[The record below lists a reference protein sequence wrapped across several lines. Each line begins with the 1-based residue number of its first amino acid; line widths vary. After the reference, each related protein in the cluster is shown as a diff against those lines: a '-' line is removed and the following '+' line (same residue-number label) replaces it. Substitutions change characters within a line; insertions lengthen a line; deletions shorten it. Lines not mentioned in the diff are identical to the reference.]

1 MATQTPNM
9 PYRPKSPE
17 HFKSLTTRSR
27 EKEELRDLNERL
39 LVYVNHMRSL
49 KEIEETEEHIQ
60 VDGELTKIQESLKDL
75 FHTEIEEARRLLD
88 ETANAKAALELEAS
102 RNLDTIDHLKRD
114 LEEKDGEIER
124 LKKLI
129 EELEQKF
136 ADALGDIQEAKANNK
151 RLQKDND
158 EIRKQ
163 LADEQNNRKSSEK
176 EIVRL
181 ERVIANYE
189 NDINRLKQQLKE
201 YADKEKSM
209 KSDLKNLRKNLEDL
223 KDELD
228 RETLKRIDI
237 ENKTQTLREEME
249 FKDSLKEKELTELRR
264 ETSSTHVRKMRKKE
278 AAEEFAMQLSE
289 ALSKAREHFEEEKRI
304 LREQLTTVHQKEL
317 DSAKAFS
324 STVTVKETVEHT
336 VEFRKY
342 LAEIEELKLTI
353 DAMLAKEKKLQERIK
368 MLDDLLKKAE
378 DNAREKDAKH
388 QTDIDKLDKAMK
400 ALLKEYSDLMDVKVT
415 LDMEIAAYR
424 KLLQAEEVRLNLTP
438 SPKSGRVRSA
448 LSFND
453 ADAPSRKRQRVMEE
467 SFTTETNSH
476 VSIDEVS
483 IEHDY
488 VAISNMTE
496 KDQIMKGWTISKVS
510 AEETLEYKFPA
521 KAVIGPDQTLKVYSA
536 GAGATHNPPLNLVFK
551 KLDAWSN
558 TMDVQIVLK
567 NSDGEVVSTY
577 KAKAETST
585 EYLEE
590 GDQRACSLM

>member
-60 VDGELTKIQESLKDL
+60 VDGELTRIQESLKEL
-75 FHTEIEEARRLLD
+75 FHTEIDEARRLLD
-88 ETANAKAALELEAS
+88 ETANQKAALELEAG
-102 RNLDTIDHLKRD
+102 RHQDTIAQLKEELDGKDREIAKLQKLID
-114 LEEKDGEIER
+114 ELE
-124 LKKLI
+124 KKL
-129 EELEQKF
+129 
-136 ADALGDIQEAKANNK
+136 ADSLADIKEAKAENK
-151 RLQKDND
+151 RVQKEND
-158 EIRKQ
+158 ELRKQ

-181 ERVIANYE
+181 ERIVTHYE
-189 NDINRLKQQLKE
+189 GDITKLKQQIKE
-201 YADKEKSM
+201 YQDKEKTM
-209 KSDLKNLRKNLEDL
+209 KNDLKNLRKSLEDL

-228 RETLKRIDI
+228 RETLKRINI

-249 FKDSLKEKELTELRR
+249 FKDSLKEKELLELRR
-264 ETSSTHVRKMRKKE
+264 ETSSTHRIKIRKKE
-278 AAEEFAMQLSE
+278 AAEEFAVQLSE
-289 ALSKAREHFEEEKRI
+289 ALSKAREHFEEEKRV
-304 LREQLTTVHQKEL
+304 LRDQLVDVHKKEL
-317 DSAKAFS
+317 DAARAMP
-324 STVTVKETVEHT
+324 STHVTKETVENTT
-336 VEFRKY
+336 VIIKKNS
-342 LAEIEELKLTI
+342 EIDELKITI
-353 DAMLAKEKKLQERIK
+353 QAMLSREKNLQDRIK
-368 MLDDLLKKAE
+368 ELERLLKEAE
-378 DNAREKDAKH
+378 DDAKEKDAKH
-388 QTDIDKLDKAMK
+388 FADVDKLDKQLK
-400 ALLKEYSDLMDVKVT
+400 ALLKDYSDLMDVKVT

-483 IEHDY
+483 IDQEY
-488 VAISNMTE
+488 VGIINMTD
-496 KDQIMKGWTISKVS
+496 KDQTMKGWTISKVS
-510 AEETLEYKFPA
+510 DVSLEYKFPA
-521 KAVIGPDQTLKVYSA
+521 KAVIGPGQTLKVYSG
-536 GAGATHNPPLNLVFK
+536 GAGATHNPPLTLVFK

-558 TMDVQIVLK
+558 TSDLEIQLK
-567 NSDGEVVSTY
+567 NAEGEVVSTY

>member
-88 ETANAKAALELEAS
+88 ETANQKAALELEAG
-102 RNLDTIDHLKRD
+102 RHLDTIEQLKKE
-114 LEEKDGEIER
+114 LAEKDEEIER

-129 EELEQKF
+129 GELETKL
-136 ADALGDIQEAKANNK
+136 ANALGDIKEAKADNK
-151 RLQKDND
+151 RLHKEND
-158 EIRKQ
+158 ELRKQ
-163 LADEQNNRKSSEK
+163 LANEQNNRKSSEK

-181 ERVIANYE
+181 ERVISNYE
-189 NDINRLKQQLKE
+189 SDISKLKQQLKE
-201 YADKEKSM
+201 YADKEKAM
-209 KSDLKNLRKNLEDL
+209 KNELKNLRKNLEDL

-237 ENKTQTLREEME
+237 ENRTQTLREEME

-264 ETSSTHVRKMRKKE
+264 ETSSTHIRKMRKKE
-278 AAEEFAMQLSE
+278 AAEEFAVQLSE
-289 ALSKAREHFEEEKRI
+289 ALAKAREHFDEEKRV
-304 LREQLTTVHQKEL
+304 LREQLNDVHKKEL
-317 DSAKAFS
+317 DAARAMPRQI
-324 STVTVKETVEHT
+324 VKETTEHT
-336 VEFRKY
+336 VEIRKY
-342 LAEIEELKLTI
+342 LSEIEELKLTI

-368 MLDDLLKKAE
+368 RLEELLKKAE
-378 DNAREKDAKH
+378 DDAREKDAQH
-388 QTDIDKLDKAMK
+388 QADIDKLDKQMK
-400 ALLKEYSDLMDVKVT
+400 ALLKDYSDLMDVKVT

-453 ADAPSRKRQRVMEE
+453 GDAPSRKRQRVMEE

-488 VAISNMTE
+488 VGITNMTE
-496 KDQIMKGWTISKVS
+496 KDQTMKGWTIAKVS
-510 AEETLEYKFPA
+510 GEETLEYKFPA
-521 KAVIGPDQTLKVYSA
+521 KAVIGPGQTLKVYSG
-536 GAGATHNPPLNLVFK
+536 GAGATHNPPLSLVFK

-558 TMDVQIVLK
+558 TMDLEIVLR
-567 NSDGEVVSTY
+567 NSDGVVVSSY

-590 GDQRACSLM
+590 GDQRACSVM